1 MSREYILQPFSSPPE
16 LQIDYAKELNP
27 QQHAAVTALPGPAL
41 VIAGAGSGKTRTL
54 TYRVAFLIEQGIPPE
69 KILLLTFTNKAA
81 KEMMRRVADLLGSEL
96 STLWGGT
103 FHSIGNRTL
112 RRHADLLG
120 YQKDFNIMDR
130 EDAKDLLNACI
141 ADAQIDVKATRFPKA
156 EVLGDIFSM
165 SLNTEKTVEEILAE
179 QYDYFEELAPLV
191 VDLQKRYVERKRSTN
206 AMDFDDLL
214 ALWLKLLKEN
224 PEVCEHYQR
233 RFQFILV
240 DEYQDTNKLQG
251 DLIDLLAA
259 RHKNVMVVGDDSQ
272 SIYSW
277 RGANFRNILDFPK
290 RYPGAQVYKIETNY
304 RSTPEI
310 LSVANAAI
318 AANVNQFAKELS
330 AARKSG
336 SKPVVVTCNTGGE
349 QAAFV
354 AQRVLELREEGV
366 NLNEMA
372 VLYRSHFHALELQLE
387 FTRRNIPFS
396 ITSGIRFFE
405 QAHVKD
411 VAAFLKLASNP
422 RDELSFKRLVR
433 LLPGVGG
440 KGAEKLWAKFEAE
453 RRFATGLESD
463 NTQSRLQTGA
473 PTESAT
479 DASSPSP
486 PSDGG
491 EGRGEEVNLIEKP
504 PLTPALSPLVP
515 HGEREKNSDSK
526 PNTSQESA
534 SKNPIAVGL
543 QKCAASV
550 PKKTTVAW
558 AQFTAT
564 MAQLET
570 EPVRGKPAQMIR
582 LVIEAGY
589 KEHLQEEYANY
600 RQRLEDL
607 EQLATFA
614 QQFKTLEEFLTQ
626 LALLTNVEAEDNEQT
641 KDAEQIRLS
650 TIHQA
655 KGLEFDVVFV
665 IMLCEGL
672 FPSARSMESV
682 EGEEEER
689 RLFYVAVTRAR
700 NELYL
705 SYPLIRMTPGTGG
718 DVMQQPSRFL
728 GEIPKELVEEWQL
741 RSFNPYG

>member
-1 MSREYILQPFSSPPE
+1 MSREYILQPFSSPIE
-16 LQIDYAKELNP
+16 LQIDYAKELNT

-54 TYRVAFLIEQGIPPE
+54 TYRVAYLIEQGIPPE

-81 KEMMRRVADLLGSEL
+81 KEMMRRVADLLGNEL
-96 STLWGGT
+96 SALWGGT
-103 FHSIGNRTL
+103 FHSIGARIL
-112 RRHADLLG
+112 RRHANLLG
-120 YQKDFNIMDR
+120 YQQDFNIMDR

-141 ADAQIDVKATRFPKA
+141 GEAEIDVKATRFPKA
-156 EVLGDIFSM
+156 EVLGDVFSM

-179 QYDYFEELAPLV
+179 QYDYFTELAPLV
-191 VDLQKRYVERKRSTN
+191 LDLQKRYVAKKISTN

-224 PEVCEHYQR
+224 SEVCEHYQR

-251 DLIDLLAA
+251 DLIDLLGA

-277 RGANFRNILDFPK
+277 RGANFRNILEFPK
-290 RYPGAQVYKIETNY
+290 RYPGTQVYKIEVNY

-330 AARKSG
+330 PARKSG
-336 SKPVVVTCNTGGE
+336 SKPVVVTCGDGGE

-354 AQRVLELREEGV
+354 AQRVLELREEGQ

-387 FTRRNIPFS
+387 LTRRNIPFS

-440 KGAEKLWAKFEAE
+440 KGAEKLWGQFSAVS
-453 RRFATGLESD
+453 GQ
-463 NTQSRLQTGA
+463 QSVG
-473 PTESAT
+473 
-479 DASSPSP
+479 
-486 PSDGG
+486 
-491 EGRGEEVNLIEKP
+491 
-504 PLTPALSPLVP
+504 
-515 HGEREKNSDSK
+515 
-526 PNTSQESA
+526 
-534 SKNPIAVGL
+534 KNPIATAL

-570 EPVRGKPAQMIR
+570 ESVRGKPAQMIR

-641 KDAEQIRLS
+641 KDTEQIRLS

-705 SYPLIRMTPGTGG
+705 SYPLIRMMPGSGG
-718 DVMQQPSRFL
+718 DAMQQPSRFL